1 MTLYTVPIGLT
12 PKGPIGGLSGT
23 ARSFCG
29 NHARELCWETLK
41 RLENPL
47 PPM

>member
-1 MTLYTVPIGLT
+1 MTLYAVPIGLT
-12 PKGPIGGLSGT
+12 PKGPIDGLGRPHGVSAVIPQGSC
-23 ARSFCG
+23 A
-29 NHARELCWETLK
+29 EETLK